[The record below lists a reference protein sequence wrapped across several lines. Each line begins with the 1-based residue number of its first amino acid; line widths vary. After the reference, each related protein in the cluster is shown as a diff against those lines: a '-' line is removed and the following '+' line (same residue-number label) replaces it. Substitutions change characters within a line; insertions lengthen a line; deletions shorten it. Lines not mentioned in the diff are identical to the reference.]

1 MSIAEATS
9 VNSKNNTASDFEPCV
24 VKDESLVAA
33 VKRGHPDAFDELCK
47 RHAQKMFRIARRIMR
62 NREDAQ
68 DVVQECFLKAFL
80 HLRSFDGR
88 SRFSTWLTRIAM
100 NAALMK
106 LRKSRLSRESSLE
119 QHEETMKFRPE
130 VRVKDSSLNPEDRYA
145 ESEREAILNNAI
157 AALRPTIRR
166 ALEIYK
172 LEECSVRETAEA
184 LGISVPAAKGR
195 LFHARSELRKSPQ
208 LQFVVPSHWSQS
220 RARAHAAR

>member
-1 MSIAEATS
+1 MKHRRHFEKFESMERLGDLVKEYLILGTDKQDAEKQRDLWLSQNPALK
-9 VNSKNNTASDFEPCV
+9 VLRMHPVKLEP
-24 VKDESLVAA
+24 
-33 VKRGHPDAFDELCK
+33 P
-47 RHAQKMFRIARRIMR
+47 
-62 NREDAQ
+62 
-68 DVVQECFLKAFL
+68 
-80 HLRSFDGR
+80 
-88 SRFSTWLTRIAM
+88 TWLTRIAM

-208 LQFVVPSHWSQS
+208 LQFVVQSHWSKS
-220 RARAHAAR
+220 RSRAHAAG